1 MVENNYFVNEVF
13 LNGLTT
19 DSLKIKSK
27 TFKFNPLSVTAAI
40 WQPNDKCIFMS
51 LKSSN
56 DIMTFW

>member
-1 MVENNYFVNEVF
+1 MLCWEVMVENNYFVNEVF

-40 WQPNDKCIFMS
+40 
-51 LKSSN
+51 
-56 DIMTFW
+56 